1 MARSRIGIMGGSF
14 NPIHRRHL
22 QIAKRAL
29 EEMKL
34 DRVLFIPN
42 GNPPHKGPELA
53 DAAHR
58 FEMTRLAVIPYK
70 NFIASDIEITREGVI
85 YTVDT
90 LKILHSEY
98 PDAEFI
104 CLIGEDT
111 MHDLPH
117 WRQPIEV
124 FSLCS
129 FAVCRRSSES
139 LQNDPA
145 VNDLRAKGAKL
156 SFLSVEPEDIS
167 ASDVR
172 RRIQNGENTDALITP
187 EIYEYIRMTGLYG
200 CPPLPGANEQTY
212 TRLRDYLSDYR
223 LVHSMS
229 VAKTA
234 ARLAAVH
241 GLPVNACE
249 LAGLLHDCAKCMD
262 IETLRQIAWAHH
274 LKLLDAELRSNGL
287 LHGPIGGV
295 LAETDFD
302 VHDPAI
308 LNAIAYHTTGYPGMT
323 DFEMAVFLADK
334 IEPYRDHIPELMQ
347 IRNLAET
354 DLHKATYEMLVHSK
368 AYLLKTHRQ
377 LHPDT
382 DKTIQ
387 WMLDRIR

>member
-22 QIAKRAL
+22 QIAESAL
-29 EEMKL
+29 LEMKL

-42 GNPPHKGPELA
+42 GNPPHKQQELA

-70 NFIASDIEITREGVI
+70 KFTASDIEITRDGVI

-90 LKILHSEY
+90 LKLLHGDY

-104 CLIGEDT
+104 CLIGEDA
-111 MHDLPH
+111 MVDLPH
-117 WRQPIEV
+117 WRQPKEL

-139 LQNDPA
+139 LKKNPL
-145 VNDLRAKGAKL
+145 VNELREMGASL
-156 SFLSVEPEDIS
+156 SFLSLDPEDIS
-167 ASDVR
+167 ASDIR
-172 RRIQNGENTDALITP
+172 RRIKSGESLDALITP

-200 CPPLPGANEQTY
+200 CPPLPGADEQIY

-223 LVHSMS
+223 LVHSMA

-234 ARLAAVH
+234 AHLAAVH
-241 GLPVNACE
+241 GLPEDACE

-262 IETLRQIAWAHH
+262 IETLRQIAAAHH
-274 LKLLDAELRSNGL
+274 LKLLDVELRSNGL
-287 LHGPIGGV
+287 LHGPVGGV

-334 IEPYRDHIPELMQ
+334 IEPYRDHIPELIQ
-347 IRNLAET
+347 IRELAEK

-377 LHPDT
+377 LHPNT

-387 WMLDRIR
+387 WMRERIR